1 VGREHPRRHRPPQ
14 GHSDLVNALCV
25 LPDGRLA
32 SGSFDHTIR
41 LWDVNTG
48 AETAR
53 LEAPEEIV
61 VVAKGPGAS
70 LAGECP
76 AAVSTAWVDTN
87 CCLA

>member
-1 VGREHPRRHRPPQ
+1 LRPVADLGRE
-14 GHSDLVNALCV
+14 GDDLEGAVFPAVIPAERMPLREAAL
-25 LPDGRLA
+25 LEENQL
-32 SGSFDHTIR
+32 
-41 LWDVNTG
+41 
-48 AETAR
+48 